1 MTMQRT
7 ARAARQAMAG
17 RARAAAARLGGT
29 AGRLRVLPGPLRAL
43 TGGGVRAVPG
53 PLRAGPGE
61 QESRD
66 VRDLLRSVSRLAD
79 EAGRLR
85 AEEAERGRLLS
96 LARETGLRIRQ
107 HLRVEDLVLEAR
119 AAIKEN
125 LDADIVYLHVIRDGK
140 MGQPVGHQDAR
151 LPPASC
157 YDHLSQQ
164 AWSDLAALFQRRASM
179 VVQDVSE
186 AAPGQLPP
194 PVAGLLRQAGVMS
207 HLITPFGT
215 GSEMLGLIAADR
227 TRAGRPWTAAEVAA
241 VEWIAADVGAGLHH
255 ARMYEAEN
263 RLVEELT
270 ALDRAKSDF
279 LATVSHELR
288 TPLTSIAGY
297 VEMLKDA
304 DAPRPASAD
313 YRSMLAT
320 VERNTARLRTL
331 IEDVLTLSK
340 IESGAFKSTMQP
352 VSLGDIVA
360 GVAAALQPQ
369 AEASGVGLT
378 GHAPAGGL
386 VVYGDPG
393 QLDRMLMNLASNAV
407 KFTPAGGLVR
417 ITGRESDH
425 TAVVEVSDTGIG
437 IPEAD
442 QRQLFGRF
450 FRASN
455 AVSQS
460 IPGTGLGLAIVRT
473 IVANH
478 GGELDLR
485 SAEGDGTT
493 VTVRLTRLASPGGD
507 APAARA
513 GSGTPGGPGPPRLPF
528 PGLQNEKPP
537 GRPLRSAI
545 RPARVA
551 RAISAGVREPMF
563 SPIGRCTRAICSAG
577 TPRAVSAGMCGA
589 GCLGLPITPTQRAPL
604 ASASA
609 SIGPSSAR

>member
-1 MTMQRT
+1 
-7 ARAARQAMAG
+7 G
-17 RARAAAARLGGT
+17 RLRGL
-29 AGRLRVLPGPLRAL
+29 AGRLRAAPG
-43 TGGGVRAVPG
+43 T
-53 PLRAGPGE
+53 LRAGPGE

-107 HLRVEDLVLEAR
+107 HLRVEDLVREAR

-125 LDADIVYLHVIRDGK
+125 LDADLVYLHLIRDGK
-140 MGQPVGHQDAR
+140 VGQLVGHEDDR
-151 LPPASC
+151 LPMASC
-157 YDHLSQQ
+157 YDHLPPQ
-164 AWSDLAALFQRRASM
+164 AWASLAELFQRRASM
-179 VVQDVSE
+179 VVQDVRE
-186 AAPGQLPP
+186 DPPGQLPP
-194 PVAGLLRQAGVMS
+194 PVAELLRQAGVVC

-215 GSEMLGLIAADR
+215 GSEMLGLIVADR
-227 TRAGRPWTAAEVAA
+227 TRPGRPWTAAEVAA

-304 DAPRPASAD
+304 DAASPPSED

-352 VSLGDIVA
+352 VSLGDIIA

-369 AEASGVGLT
+369 AAASGVRLT

-386 VVYGDPG
+386 IVYGDPG

-407 KFTPAGGLVR
+407 KFTPGGGLVQ

-425 TAVVEVSDTGIG
+425 LAVVEVSDTGIG
-437 IPEAD
+437 IPETD

-455 AVSQS
+455 AVSRS

-478 GGELDLR
+478 GGQLDLR
-485 SAEGDGTT
+485 SAEGEGTT

-513 GSGTPGGPGPPRLPF
+513 GSGAPAAPGPPR
-528 PGLQNEKPP
+528 
-537 GRPLRSAI
+537 
-545 RPARVA
+545 
-551 RAISAGVREPMF
+551 
-563 SPIGRCTRAICSAG
+563 
-577 TPRAVSAGMCGA
+577 
-589 GCLGLPITPTQRAPL
+589 
-604 ASASA
+604 
-609 SIGPSSAR
+609 

>member
-1 MTMQRT
+1 GTL
-7 ARAARQAMAG
+7 RAA
-17 RARAAAARLGGT
+17 
-29 AGRLRVLPGPLRAL
+29 
-43 TGGGVRAVPG
+43 PG

-61 QESRD
+61 QESQD

-107 HLRVEDLVLEAR
+107 HLRVEDLVREAG

-125 LDADIVYLHVIRDGK
+125 LDADIVYLHLIRDGK
-140 MGQPVGHQDAR
+140 VSRPEGHEDDRQ
-151 LPPASC
+151 PPAGC
-157 YDHLSQQ
+157 YDNLPQQ
-164 AWSDLAALFQRRASM
+164 AWAGLAELFQRRASL
-179 VVQDVSE
+179 VVQDVRE
-186 AAPGQLPP
+186 PGPGQLPP
-194 PVAGLLRQAGVMS
+194 PVAGLLREAGVVS
-207 HLITPFGT
+207 HLTTPFGT

-227 TRAGRPWTAAEVAA
+227 TRAGRPWTPAEVAA

-304 DAPRPASAD
+304 DAPCPASAD

-369 AEASGVGLT
+369 AEASGVRLT

-407 KFTPAGGLVR
+407 KFTRGGGLVR

-507 APAARA
+507 APGARA
-513 GSGTPGGPGPPRLPF
+513 GSGAPAGPGPPRLPLPDF
-528 PGLQNEKPP
+528 RTRSRPG
-537 GRPLRSAI
+537 
-545 RPARVA
+545 
-551 RAISAGVREPMF
+551 
-563 SPIGRCTRAICSAG
+563 GRCD
-577 TPRAVSAGMCGA
+577 PRSG
-589 GCLGLPITPTQRAPL
+589 
-604 ASASA
+604 
-609 SIGPSSAR
+609 